1 MCSKALSC
9 PCLLTIQMTIITRDL
24 SQLLGAE
31 HEAGRYSAS
40 YCAVPIHWNHAHCST
55 SLCLGYNILLP
66 LALVRHAGLDDI
78 QGGLILA
85 EVIWHVSI
93 RVDSK

>member
-1 MCSKALSC
+1 MSLSFNH
-9 PCLLTIQMTIITRDL
+9 TDDNNNKDL

-55 SLCLGYNILLP
+55 ELCPGYNILLP
-66 LALVRHAGLDDI
+66 LALVCHAGLDDI